1 MNSILR
7 PQRGIT
13 QPSPQPY
20 LTCLE
25 RARASGHPPWL
36 FEGRPGRGFAHAFPL
51 REMFCVRPLARSLGS
66 TPSPSSS
73 LGTRGFRPCVPQT
86 DWVSA
91 RSQSELTDAS
101 GSIEADEM
109 ANVSDIVKVGTGKE
123 TGICSLREPYLFHS
137 FKKQRD
143 EFCHATT
150 PPFERISLSPV
161 LLYMY

>member
-1 MNSILR
+1 MSRAGAGVGSPPVVI
-7 PQRGIT
+7 RG
-13 QPSPQPY
+13 
-20 LTCLE
+20 E
-25 RARASGHPPWL
+25 AG
-36 FEGRPGRGFAHAFPL
+36 EG
-51 REMFCVRPLARSLGS
+51 VRPCFPPSGNVLRSPAPSLGS

-137 FKKQRD
+137 SKKQRD

-150 PPFERISLSPV
+150 PPFQRISLSPV
-161 LLYMY
+161 LLYLY